1 MGENIMSQRAK
12 FITSLAAIL
21 AIFILEAI
29 AIIKG
34 LNGVLL
40 AGAIGALA
48 GLGGF
53 SASQIIKSKRP

>member
-1 MGENIMSQRAK
+1 MTSRAK
-12 FITSLAAIL
+12 LITTLAAIS
-21 AIFILEAI
+21 AILILEAI